1 MSHDLDVFQSVFEH
15 IIYRG
20 PLAASV
26 LNHRI
31 DRSNV
36 CNEKKKETIWKNFLV
51 SRNLLFISSRK
62 NNAYSCID

>member
-1 MSHDLDVFQSVFEH
+1 MSYDLDVFQSVFEH

-36 CNEKKKETIWKNFLV
+36 CNEKKKETIWKISWFL
-51 SRNLLFISSRK
+51 
-62 NNAYSCID
+62 